1 MAVERVGQLR
11 HAGARVVAH
20 DLRDVELGQ
29 LALDEQR
36 DGAVGDGGRS
46 EVVAVGIRSDQAAK
60 ERARPGALRTV
71 GDVDDVD
78 AVRRADHTRG
88 DVRVHAQRGE
98 LHGG

>member
-1 MAVERVGQLR
+1 MPVERSGQPR

-20 DLRDVELGQ
+20 DLRHRERGQ

-36 DGAVGDGGRS
+36 DGAVGDRGGR
-46 EVVAVGIRSDQAAK
+46 EVMAVGMRPGQAA
-60 ERARPGALRTV
+60 EQRTRPTALRAV

-78 AVRRADHTRG
+78 AGRRADHARG
-88 DVRVHAQRGE
+88 DARVRAQRDK